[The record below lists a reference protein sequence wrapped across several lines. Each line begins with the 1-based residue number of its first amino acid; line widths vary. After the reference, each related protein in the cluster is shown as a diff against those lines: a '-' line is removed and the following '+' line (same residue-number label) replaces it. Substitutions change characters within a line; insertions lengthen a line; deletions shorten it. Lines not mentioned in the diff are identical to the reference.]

1 MEPTHIMVHLRSQ
14 DDAAPNAVAAFRDS
28 ALTCGCAESSA
39 FDIAG
44 SAPSADLA
52 DATHAI
58 WQVWYSEGLYRQW
71 RDGLAAPDG
80 VEIVG
85 YLELASVSDA

>member
-1 MEPTHIMVHLRSQ
+1 MEPTHIMVHLRVR
-14 DDAAPNAVAAFRDS
+14 DDAVPDAVTNLRDS

-44 SAPSADLA
+44 SARSPGLA
-52 DATHAI
+52 EATHAV

-71 RDGLAAPDG
+71 RDGLVAPEG
-80 VEIVG
+80 AEIVG
-85 YLELASVSDA
+85 YLELAPVSDA

>member
-1 MEPTHIMVHLRSQ
+1 MEPTHIMVHLRVR
-14 DDAAPNAVAAFRDS
+14 DGVAPEAVAELRDS

-39 FDIAG
+39 FDIEA
-44 SAPSADLA
+44 SKPSADLA

-71 RDGLAAPDG
+71 RNGLVAPDG

-85 YLELASVSDA
+85 YLELAPVSDE